1 MPKNF
6 GPCPLG
12 VNSGKWG
19 KQERPVSTPCGRST
33 RPDNSTT
40 IVLAICPHLRLGTGC
55 GSHSGR

>member
-19 KQERPVSTPCGRST
+19 KRQRPVSTPFR
-33 RPDNSTT
+33 NF
-40 IVLAICPHLRLGTGC
+40 
-55 GSHSGR
+55 GSEFSMTDQKPLLHCK